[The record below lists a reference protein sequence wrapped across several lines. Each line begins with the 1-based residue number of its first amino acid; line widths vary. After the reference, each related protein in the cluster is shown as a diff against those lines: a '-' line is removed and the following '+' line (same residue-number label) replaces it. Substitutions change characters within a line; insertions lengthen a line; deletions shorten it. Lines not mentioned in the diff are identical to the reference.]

1 MAKNFT
7 IDYATGELDMGADTL
22 REKFDL
28 DEVTFRQ
35 PNLGQ
40 RFNLGGRVEVMQ
52 QVLFK
57 QNSLLKQETM
67 LIIL

>member
-35 PNLGQ
+35 PNLGH
-40 RFNLGGRVEVMQ
+40 RYNSGGLVR
-52 QVLFK
+52 
-57 QNSLLKQETM
+57 QNYDRGRSVAQ
-67 LIIL
+67 IID